1 MRHALLILTVALAG
15 CASVDVAKMSPV
27 ELCYTSRVD
36 EDNKSKA
43 EAEIARR
50 KVDCSKLQAEV
61 QKMHD
66 MEQRAGGGTGE
77 YSEGKSKAP
86 GPKGY

>member
-1 MRHALLILTVALAG
+1 MRHASLILIAALAG
-15 CASVDVAKMSPV
+15 CASADVAKMSPV

-36 EDNKSKA
+36 ESNKSKA
-43 EAEIARR
+43 DAEIAKR
-50 KVDCSKLQAEV
+50 KVDCGQYNAEV
-61 QKMHD
+61 QKMYE

-86 GPKGY
+86 SPKGY